1 MRREQVTKS
10 KCIHPEML
18 HKIEALKSFA
28 KFIGKTHGGKSAL
41 SKFYFTSEKSDLVW
55 GLCLSL

>member
-1 MRREQVTKS
+1 
-10 KCIHPEML
+10 ML